1 MSDETPDEHLISSDA
16 GAGGISIV
24 RIFDA
29 PRERVFRAW
38 TEPEAFG
45 AWFGEHG
52 STVPLQRLEMDVRPG
67 GTWRAVML
75 VGPQQDEHPFS
86 GMYQEVLE
94 PERLVMTFTDPVD
107 PDNPNVELVT
117 VEFTDLGDGR
127 TQMTF
132 SQRGNLPADEYPRT
146 LRGWL
151 IFFERQ
157 NEYLKARHDT
167 DP

>member
-1 MSDETPDEHLISSDA
+1 MSDETPDEHVISATAEAD
-16 GAGGISIV
+16 GISIV

-29 PRERVFRAW
+29 PREEVFRAW

-52 STVPLQRLEMDVRPG
+52 SSVPLEKLEMDVRPG
-67 GTWRAVML
+67 GTWRAVMI
-75 VGPQQDEHPFS
+75 VDPQGSEHPFA
-86 GMYQEVLE
+86 GRYEEVVE
-94 PERLVMTFTDPVD
+94 PERLVT
-107 PDNPNVELVT
+107 VELA
-117 VEFTDLGDGR
+117 DLGDGT

-132 SQRGNLPADEYPRT
+132 SQRGNLPPDEYPRT
-146 LRGWL
+146 MRGWL

-157 NEYLKARHDT
+157 NDYLKARHDT

>member
-1 MSDETPDEHLISSDA
+1 MSDEPPDEHVISSTAEDD
-16 GAGGISIV
+16 GISIV

-38 TEPEAFG
+38 IEPEAFG

-52 STVPLQRLEMDVRPG
+52 SSVPLERLEMDVRPG
-67 GTWRAVML
+67 GAWSAIMIH
-75 VGPQQDEHPFS
+75 GPERVELPFT
-86 GMYQEVLE
+86 GRYEEIAE
-94 PERLVMTFTDPVD
+94 PERLVMIFTNPVD
-107 PDNPNVELVT
+107 PDDPDVELVT
-117 VEFTDLGDGR
+117 VEFVDLGDGR

-132 SQRGNLPADEYPRT
+132 SQRGHLPPDAYPEA

-157 NEYLKARHDT
+157 NDYLKARHDT
-167 DP
+167 DS

>member
-1 MSDETPDEHLISSDA
+1 MSDETPDQHVISAVSEPD
-16 GAGGISIV
+16 GISIV

-29 PRERVFRAW
+29 PRDRVFRAW
-38 TEPEAFG
+38 IEPEAFG

-52 STVPLQRLEMDVRPG
+52 SSSLEMDVRPG
-67 GTWRAVML
+67 GTWSAVMIH
-75 VGPQQDEHPFS
+75 GPQRVELPFA
-86 GMYQEVLE
+86 GRYEEIVE
-94 PERLVMTFTDPVD
+94 PERLVIAFIDPAE
-107 PDNPNVELVT
+107 PDSPKVELVT

-132 SQRGNLPADEYPRT
+132 SQRGNLPPDQYPGSM
-146 LRGWL
+146 RGWL

-157 NEYLKARHDT
+157 NDYLKARHDT

>member
-1 MSDETPDEHLISSDA
+1 MSDETPDEHVISAAAEAD
-16 GAGGISIV
+16 GISIV

-29 PRERVFRAW
+29 PREEVFRAW

-52 STVPLQRLEMDVRPG
+52 SSVPLEKLEMDVRPG
-67 GTWRAVML
+67 GTWRAVMI
-75 VGPQQDEHPFS
+75 VDPQGSEHPFA
-86 GMYQEVLE
+86 GRYEEVVE
-94 PERLVMTFTDPVD
+94 PERLVMAFTDPID

-117 VEFTDLGDGR
+117 VELADLGDGT

-132 SQRGNLPADEYPRT
+132 SQRGNLPPDEYPRT
-146 LRGWL
+146 MRGWL

-157 NEYLKARHDT
+157 NDYLKARHDT